1 MSVPHLSKYPLI
13 LLATLLTFFAAPATD
28 AAARARTHAPRQKA
42 APAGQTEA
50 GVRLFQSG
58 DFKGAI
64 KALRSAFKKNKDD
77 HRALLYL
84 GHAHLNVGDVKE
96 SRKAFDRLL
105 EARPDHAAARAGLAY
120 LHMLTGKRRDA
131 EREAARALELD
142 KTTVDA
148 HYVIGLIRL
157 DEGAWLKVNEVAD
170 AIIKLDPRSANAYYL
185 KSQAALGLFN
195 KADAVLAD
203 EGRGVYP
210 YNAETIREAREA
222 QPLRL
227 LEAADNLEKYLRLKP
242 NARDAELQREQVE
255 TLRAYAR
262 TGGNPFKA
270 YKTSEL
276 TTKAVI
282 VKKPDP
288 GFTEEARRNGVTGVV
303 RLRAVLAADGRVKD
317 ILVVK
322 GLRDG
327 LTERCIRAAR
337 SIKFQPAQKDGRAVS
352 QYVTLEYNFNIY

>member
-1 MSVPHLSKYPLI
+1 MSVPHLSKYPLV
-13 LLATLLTFFAAPATD
+13 LLATILTFFAPPPRVAE
-28 AAARARTHAPRQKA
+28 ARALAPRQKA
-42 APAGQTEA
+42 APANETEI

-84 GHAHLNVGDVKE
+84 GHAHMSRGDAKE
-96 SRKAFDRLL
+96 SRKAFDRLIEL
-105 EARPDHAAARAGLAY
+105 RPDYAAARAGLAY
-120 LHMLTGKRRDA
+120 LHMLTGNRRDA

-142 KTTVDA
+142 TASVDA
-148 HYVIGLIRL
+148 RYVVGLIRL
-157 DEGAWLKVNEVAD
+157 DEGAWLKVNEQAD
-170 AIIKLDPRSANAYYL
+170 AIIKIDPRSANAYYL
-185 KSQAALGLFN
+185 KSQAAIGLYN
-195 KADAVLAD
+195 KADAVLTD
-203 EGRGVYP
+203 GGRGAYP

-227 LEAADNLEKYLRLKP
+227 LEAADNLEKYLQFKP
-242 NARDAELQREQVE
+242 DARDAELQREQIE

-262 TGGNPFKA
+262 TGSNPFKV
-270 YKTSEL
+270 YKPSEL

-282 VKKPDP
+282 ISKPDP
-288 GFTEEARRNGVTGVV
+288 GYTEEARKNNVTGNV
-303 RLRAVLAADGRVKD
+303 RLRAVLAADGQVKH

-327 LTERCIRAAR
+327 LTERSIRAAR
-337 SIKFQPAQKDGRAVS
+337 AIKFKPATFNGTPVS
-352 QYVTLEYNFNIY
+352 QYITLEYNFNIY